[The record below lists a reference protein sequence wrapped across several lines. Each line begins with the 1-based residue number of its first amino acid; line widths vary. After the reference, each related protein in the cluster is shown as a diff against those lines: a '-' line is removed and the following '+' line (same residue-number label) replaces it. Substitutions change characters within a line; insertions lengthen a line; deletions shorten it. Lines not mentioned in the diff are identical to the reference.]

1 MDTDPRFS
9 GNNLRE
15 RPAEVNLRSRNTS
28 LPGREARAKDPQHP
42 KILGSR
48 TKESPTPPVAT
59 SWRRGPTNP
68 ESYAPAQLVL
78 EWHRIAEPVG
88 SPREP
93 CREGRRVPR
102 KCLKPPKPQR
112 KETTAFESPNNHRRL
127 IQLSH
132 SRARALGQPRSGK
145 GVPRVAPQRANAGE
159 KKEKLCFIPEMLKV
173 ALRVSF
179 YKKKF

>member
-1 MDTDPRFS
+1 MFVRVRVRCSRVVRALFS
-9 GNNLRE
+9 
-15 RPAEVNLRSRNTS
+15 S
-28 LPGREARAKDPQHP
+28 LPGRKARAKDPQHP

-48 TKESPTPPVAT
+48 TKESQTPAVAT
-59 SWRRGPTNP
+59 SRRRGSTNP
-68 ESYAPAQLVL
+68 ESYAPAQLGL
-78 EWHRIAEPVG
+78 EWHRIAEPEG
-88 SPREP
+88 SPREL
-93 CREGRRVPR
+93 CRKGRRAPR

-159 KKEKLCFIPEMLKV
+159 KKEKPAK
-173 ALRVSF
+173 S
-179 YKKKF
+179 